1 MTAEV
6 STVAWLLEPDGTV
19 TPLVAARRSIW
30 PGSAT
35 VTTASGDVQ
44 TVSALNVLSRDD
56 LDRRYFDK

>member
-6 STVAWLLEPDGTV
+6 STVAWLLEPDGTE
-19 TPLVAARRSIW
+19 
-30 PGSAT
+30 
-35 VTTASGDVQ
+35 